1 MTGTGLDLAG
11 TRVCVAGLGVTGPSV
26 VRTLLGLGAAVVAVD
41 GRDGDR
47 ERALAVDLRAAG
59 AEVLL
64 GGGDT
69 LPDGVQ
75 LVVTSPGWR
84 PDAPL
89 LVAAATAGVPVWGD
103 VELAYRLRPPGQEWL
118 GVTGTNGKTT
128 TVEMLA
134 SILRA
139 AGHRA
144 VATGNVGFPVLDAVL
159 ADPPYDVLAVEVS
172 SFQLHWTSTVEF
184 VSGAVLN
191 IAADH
196 LDWHGSLEAY
206 AADKALVWRSDWYAV
221 YNADDP
227 LVVSLVAG
235 IDDRQSFS
243 ARPGSDACFGVVGDV
258 LVDRCIGTG
267 PDDEDVEHHPDGGVV
282 LGRLSDIP
290 VPGPHNVANALAAA
304 GLARCLAS
312 ATGGRLDVRP
322 RHVRD
327 GLRAFDAGAHRI
339 AHVTTVD
346 GVAYVDDSKATN
358 AHAAAAS
365 LHSFPHVV
373 WVAGGLAKGARFEE
387 LVAATADR
395 LRGAVLIGTDRA
407 LVAEALARH
416 APEIPVVEVVA
427 PDTGPMDTAAV
438 MDRVVRAAADLA
450 RPGDTVLLAPACASM
465 DMFRDYAERG
475 DSFAA
480 AALRLGGTAGP
491 HGPAGSPAAPATS

>member
-1 MTGTGLDLAG
+1 MKLEG
-11 TRVCVAGLGVTGPSV
+11 TRVCVAGLGVTGPSA
-26 VRTLLGLGAAVVAVD
+26 VRALLSQGAHVVAVD

-47 ERALAVDLRAAG
+47 ERALAAELRRAG
-59 AEVLL
+59 AEVRL
-64 GGGDT
+64 GDGDT
-69 LPDGVQ
+69 LPDGVA

-89 LVAAATAGVPVWGD
+89 LAAAAAREVPVWGD

-128 TVEMLA
+128 TVQMLA

-139 AGHRA
+139 AGHHA

-191 IAADH
+191 IAPDH

-227 LVVSLVAG
+227 LVVELAAAHSHGRTVGFTLG
-235 IDDRQSFS
+235 DPGPCQLGRHDGTLLE
-243 ARPGSDACFGVVGDV
+243 RPCSPDS
-258 LVDRCIGTG
+258 GTAIRATG
-267 PDDEDVEHHPDGGVV
+267 GAETDLGVV
-282 LGRLSDIP
+282 LADVDDVRP
-290 VPGPHNVANALAAA
+290 PAPHNVANALAAA
-304 GLARCLAS
+304 ALARS
-312 ATGGRLDVRP
+312 LDHAGLLRVPPEAVRA
-322 RHVRD
+322 
-327 GLRAFDAGAHRI
+327 GLRAVDPGAHRI
-339 AHVTTVD
+339 AHVATVD

-365 LHSFPHVV
+365 LQAFPHVV
-373 WVAGGLAKGARFEE
+373 WVAGGLAKGGRFDE
-387 LVAATADR
+387 LVAGSVDR
-395 LRGAVLIGTDRA
+395 LRGAVLMGQDRA

-416 APEIPVVEVVA
+416 APEIPVVEVVGT
-427 PDTGPMDTAAV
+427 DTGAMD
-438 MDRVVRAAADLA
+438 DVVRAAAALA

-465 DMFRDYAERG
+465 DMFRDYAARG
-475 DSFAA
+475 DAFAA
-480 AALRLGGTAGP
+480 AVRRMQGP
-491 HGPAGSPAAPATS
+491 QG